1 MGGTQRGHR
10 LRVGG
15 IPVVVGLEGF
25 AGETLPR
32 LRGLAVGLEEG
43 DPDRGTS
50 YTIRLRGVVPSRAG
64 PPPRDRTPA
73 PFVRHRRDGPADL
86 VILRGGTVRL
96 VPGSRTAEV
105 TLRGPSRA
113 GSVPWQAEALLAAVQ
128 QALAQQGW
136 ATLHA
141 GAFELDG
148 LGVLAVG
155 PTHAGKTTL
164 CLAALAAGGRVVSD
178 DWLAAGVPGDGGS
191 GTVVLPLR
199 RDVWLREGGLEIL
212 AGRIGGTPESV
223 GVRGE
228 GRWRL
233 GRGENTELF
242 VERVRPDVVLH
253 LARDRRLAGFR
264 VRELSAAEGLARL
277 VGAASPLFL
286 SPRYGEERDRVLP
299 VLAGLAGGV
308 RCFEARI
315 GPGLVERP
323 AETVR
328 ALLAALG

>member
-1 MGGTQRGHR
+1 MGGRKEYR
-10 LRVGG
+10 LRVRG

-25 AGETLPR
+25 PGETLPR
-32 LRGLAVGLEEG
+32 LGGLAVELEEEG
-43 DPDRGTS
+43 SGRESS
-50 YTIRLRGVVPSRAG
+50 YTVRLRGVVPSRAG
-64 PPPRDRTPA
+64 PPPRDRA
-73 PFVRHRRDGPADL
+73 LSPFVRHRRDGPADL

-113 GSVPWQAEALLAAVQ
+113 GSAPWQAEAVLAAVQ
-128 QALAQQGW
+128 HALALGGW

-141 GAFELDG
+141 AAFELHG
-148 LGVLAVG
+148 MGVVAMG
-155 PTHAGKTTL
+155 PTHSGKTTL
-164 CLAALAAGGRVVSD
+164 CLAVLAAGGRVVSD
-178 DWLAAGVPGDGGS
+178 DWLAVGAPGDGGA

-199 RDVWLREGGLEIL
+199 RDIWLRGGSLEIL
-212 AGRIGGTPESV
+212 AGRIGGKPESV

-233 GRGENTELF
+233 GRGENRELF

-253 LARDRRLAGFR
+253 VQRDRRLAGFR
-264 VRELSAAEGLARL
+264 VRRSTAAEGLAWL

-286 SPRYGEERDRVLP
+286 GPRYGEERERLLP
-299 VLAGLAGGV
+299 VLAGLVGEAA
-308 RCFEARI
+308 CFEVRLGRA
-315 GPGLVERP
+315 LVERP